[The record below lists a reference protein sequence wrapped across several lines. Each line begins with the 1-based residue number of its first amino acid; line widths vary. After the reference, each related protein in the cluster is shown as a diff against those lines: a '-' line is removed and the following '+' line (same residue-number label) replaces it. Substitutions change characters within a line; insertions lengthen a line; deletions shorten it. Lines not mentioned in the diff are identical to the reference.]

1 MNNEQSLK
9 YEIYPI
15 PQSIKYK
22 NEQIIF
28 NKNLNIVKNCTVNEY
43 TLNHLEAYLKE
54 NNINYK
60 TSDNVEK
67 DSLNIILGL
76 KDINKKEGYVL
87 DIDNNISIDGND
99 LSGLFYGIITL
110 IKILKQSDNFI
121 EKCIIEDY
129 PNIRYRGYIEGFYG
143 YPWSH
148 NDRIDLMKFG
158 GENKFNT
165 YIYAPKDDP
174 YHRKNWRDLYPE
186 EKAKEIKELAEQG
199 HINNIKFVW
208 TIHPGDTI
216 DLLSEEDFKSTIKKL
231 EQLYNLGVRQFGV
244 LFDDISGIADGKK
257 QADYIN
263 RVDTEFVKAKK
274 DVEPLLTVG
283 ARYCEAW
290 GPSMEQ
296 YFKVFL
302 ETLHKDVEIMWTGA
316 ATMSNMSY
324 EQLDAPKRKINNS
337 SKDLAVW
344 WNYPVN
350 DYCNSRMLM
359 GKLENLKPDLTN
371 TTGFFSNPMHQAQA
385 SKQAL
390 FCIAD
395 HNWNTKAF
403 DCDKSYSASFRAI
416 APEVSKELEI
426 FASNICYVKEDG
438 GDSGVFLFDESWYL
452 KDDIINLQ
460 NAIKEKDDVEKYA
473 DIVLEQFKI
482 INDATTKVK
491 EKCKNKQLVK
501 ELTPFLDALYLL
513 SKAGEH
519 TLLAL
524 KDLKNGNIN
533 SLEKNNHIAIE
544 NLQNMQKC
552 EVDVLKDGEPRMFVV
567 EVGSLVLKPF
577 VEQLINTVNI
587 EAGVES
593 KPLELNYDMKNIALK
608 SLGVTVTSSTGK
620 DSEEQV
626 ENLIKGKIAGGKWCS
641 LEYRPSV
648 TVDLKEI
655 KNLKQYRIINCGHP
669 DAGENPMWNTKKA
682 QILASKDGENFTL
695 VDEFENKD
703 DIINRM
709 FFNEVEAR
717 YIKLQIL
724 EPAQIS
730 INGGGHTRIYAFE
743 LFDEAYPYQ
752 SDKILP
758 SDVEIDGNKIQIKNI
773 KKGDI
778 IKIYENLND
787 KEPLKETK
795 EAEGNLKSICIEDFK
810 INKNRI
816 FLERV
821 SKNYL
826 PSIRTS
832 KSL

>member
-1 MNNEQSLK
+1 
-9 YEIYPI
+9 
-15 PQSIKYK
+15 
-22 NEQIIF
+22 
-28 NKNLNIVKNCTVNEY
+28 
-43 TLNHLEAYLKE
+43 
-54 NNINYK
+54 
-60 TSDNVEK
+60 
-67 DSLNIILGL
+67 
-76 KDINKKEGYVL
+76 
-87 DIDNNISIDGND
+87 
-99 LSGLFYGIITL
+99 
-110 IKILKQSDNFI
+110 
-121 EKCIIEDY
+121 
-129 PNIRYRGYIEGFYG
+129 
-143 YPWSH
+143 
-148 NDRIDLMKFG
+148 
-158 GENKFNT
+158 
-165 YIYAPKDDP
+165 
-174 YHRKNWRDLYPE
+174 
-186 EKAKEIKELAEQG
+186 
-199 HINNIKFVW
+199 
-208 TIHPGDTI
+208 
-216 DLLSEEDFKSTIKKL
+216 
-231 EQLYNLGVRQFGV
+231 
-244 LFDDISGIADGKK
+244 
-257 QADYIN
+257 
-263 RVDTEFVKAKK
+263 
-274 DVEPLLTVG
+274 
-283 ARYCEAW
+283 
-290 GPSMEQ
+290 MEQ

-302 ETLHKDVEIMWTGA
+302 ETLHEDVEIMWTGA

-371 TTGFFSNPMHQAQA
+371 ATGFFSNPMHQAQA

-519 TLLAL
+519 ALLAL
-524 KDLKNGNIN
+524 KDLKNVNIN
-533 SLEKNNHIAIE
+533 SLEKSNNIAIE
-544 NLQNMQKC
+544 NLQNMQTC

-641 LEYRPSV
+641 LEYRPAV

-795 EAEGNLKSICIEDFK
+795 EAEENLKSICIEDFK

>member
-9 YEIYPI
+9 YEIYPV

-148 NDRIDLMKFG
+148 NDRIDLMQFG

-174 YHRKNWRDLYPE
+174 YHRKSWRDLYPE

-283 ARYCEAW
+283 TRYCEAW

-371 TTGFFSNPMHQAQA
+371 ATGFFSNPMHQAQA

-473 DIVLEQFKI
+473 EIVLEQFKI

-519 TLLAL
+519 ALLAL

-544 NLQNMQKC
+544 NLQNMQTC
-552 EVDVLKDGEPRMFVV
+552 EVDVLKDGEPIMFVV

-626 ENLIKGKIAGGKWCS
+626 ENLIKGKIVGGKWCS

-682 QILASKDGENFTL
+682 QILASKDGENFTV

-709 FFNEVEAR
+709 FFNELEAR

-758 SDVEIDGNKIQIKNI
+758 SEVEINGDTIRIKNI
-773 KKGDI
+773 KKGDV

-795 EAEGNLKSICIEDFK
+795 EAEENLKSICIEDFK